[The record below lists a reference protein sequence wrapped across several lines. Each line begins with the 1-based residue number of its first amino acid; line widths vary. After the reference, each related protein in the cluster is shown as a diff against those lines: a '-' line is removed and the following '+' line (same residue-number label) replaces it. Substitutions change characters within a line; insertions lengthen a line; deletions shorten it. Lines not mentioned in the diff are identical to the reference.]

1 MNSTILPKGK
11 ELLPQSDEHPECKSA
26 SGLCYIAG
34 DGRASEQPGLT
45 MIHTVFMREH
55 NRIVEGLRIMNPHW
69 DDEKLFQHAR
79 RIVIAEIQHITYN
92 EFLPRILSWN
102 AVNLY
107 GLKLLP
113 HGYYKDYNPMCNPSI
128 LNEFA
133 AAAYRI
139 GHSLLRP
146 HIPRLSSNYQV
157 VEPPILLRD
166 GFFKMDMFQHPGMI
180 DEIARGLV
188 STPMETMDQFIT
200 GEVTNHLFENKKIP
214 FSGVDLIA
222 LNIQRGQYHSKM
234 MRCTLEV
241 TTVVPH
247 NTK

>member
-1 MNSTILPKGK
+1 
-11 ELLPQSDEHPECKSA
+11 
-26 SGLCYIAG
+26 
-34 DGRASEQPGLT
+34 
-45 MIHTVFMREH
+45 MIHTIFLREH

-69 DDEKLFQHAR
+69 DDDKLFEHAR
-79 RIVIAEIQHITYN
+79 RIVIAENQHLTYN
-92 EFLPRILSWN
+92 EFLPRLLSWN

-113 HGYYKDYNPMCNPSI
+113 QGYYKDYTPTCNPSI

-133 AAAYRI
+133 TAAFRI

-146 HIPRLSSNYQV
+146 HIPRLSPNYQIV
-157 VEPPILLRD
+157 DPPILLRD
-166 GFFKMDMFQHPGMI
+166 GFFKPDMFQLPGMT
-180 DEIARGLV
+180 DEIARGML

-222 LNIQRGQYHSKM
+222 LNIQRGEYDGL
-234 MRCTLEV
+234 TLSPCLIDVLQHAIMVLAV
-241 TTVVPH
+241 TT
-247 NTK
+247 TIELCAT